1 MSNFQNSEFTGILE
15 PVYLKCG
22 NYIYVYYGFE
32 NMRLS
37 ANVFEERHITELI
50 ALIQDIS
57 NSNTPVITT
66 DDDGNKDV
74 TLFRQDTIL
83 SFFTDFSGPQRQE
96 IIEQVSTIEISRKL
110 KDRGFIAR
118 SQTVL
123 HP

>member
-1 MSNFQNSEFTGILE
+1 
-15 PVYLKCG
+15 
-22 NYIYVYYGFE
+22 
-32 NMRLS
+32 MRLNAS
-37 ANVFEERHITELI
+37 FFEERHMTELT

-66 DDDGNKDV
+66 DEMGNQDV
-74 TLFRQDTIL
+74 TLFRPDTIL
-83 SFFTDFSGPQRQE
+83 SFFTDFSGLQRQE

-110 KDRGFIAR
+110 KDRGFTPR